1 VKRAVLLGV
10 AVLMLA
16 PAAARASMTFGSDLS
31 LPADSLSSQ
40 CAPASPPCTFLL
52 TRTHPGN
59 AFPARAPVSG
69 LVTSFGIRAGGPE
82 TVTFRLGRVTDT
94 FTAPGV
100 GVATGPTVS
109 VKSPGT
115 YSFPASAWVHRG
127 DSVGIDSSSTASFS
141 IQPECHATVFVYSPP
156 LPNGG
161 SPVPA
166 TANATCEWLVNAVF
180 EPSPRALALQRCAR
194 KHGKRKK
201 RACRKRAR
209 KLPVMPS

>member
-1 VKRAVLLGV
+1 MRRGLLLGV
-10 AVLMLA
+10 AIMALS
-16 PAAARASMTFGSDLS
+16 PAGAQASMTFGSDLS

-69 LVTSFGIRAGGPE
+69 LVTSFGIRAGAAE
-82 TVTFRLGRVTDT
+82 TVTFRLGRVADV
-94 FTAPGV
+94 PGSPGA

-109 VKSPGT
+109 LKSPGI
-115 YSFPASAWVHRG
+115 YSFPASLWVHQG

-141 IQPECHATVFVYSPP
+141 IEPACDATVLVYSPP

-161 SPVPA
+161 GPVPA
-166 TANATCEWLVNAVF
+166 AANATCEWLVNAVF
-180 EPSPRALALQRCAR
+180 EPSPRALALKRCAR
-194 KHGKRKK
+194 KHAKAKR

-209 KLPVMPS
+209 KLPVLPG